1 MSTETLTLGIDGM
14 HCASCAML
22 VDETLEDLPGIVTA
36 RTSVKQA
43 RSEVEL
49 DPARCSAAD
58 IVAAIGQLGYRAR
71 LVRRPDA

>member
-1 MSTETLTLGIDGM
+1 MPRETLTLGIEGM
-14 HCASCAML
+14 HCASCALL

-49 DPARCSAAD
+49 DPARCSATD
-58 IVAAIGQLGYRAR
+58 IVAAIGELGYIAR
-71 LVRRPDA
+71 LMP